1 MQGFER
7 ADRQLLD
14 AGMLAGHLIPA
25 CSMFAFLAAHRD
37 EVFRDADYADLFA
50 PPGLGRPSLPATQMA
65 AVLTLQV
72 LHDYSD
78 RETAEA
84 VRFDMRW
91 KAAIGAAV
99 DDAGFDPS
107 SLVYWRNRIA
117 KSGRPHRVNDAVKTV
132 VAETGILRGRRRR
145 AVDST
150 ILADGVATQDTVTQL
165 ISAIRRAAREV
176 PGAAEQIAQ
185 VCTGH
190 DYSRPGKPKIDWD
203 DPAAKDA
210 LVSALV
216 NDANALVEAL
226 KGAELDEG
234 AASAVA
240 LLALVA
246 GQDVEPAEGSDGTD
260 GRWRIAQKVAED
272 RVVSTVD
279 PDARHTRKSPE
290 ARRDGYRAHV
300 AADPE
305 TGIITDEKLTR
316 AAGEENS
323 DPAVAAE
330 FLAAE
335 AGRED
340 PGAAGTPQP
349 RGGHGPD
356 GPGAGDRGT
365 GGDREPLAWYGDS
378 AYGTGDLRGGIAD
391 AGHTAVIKPKPLRP
405 PVGGG
410 FTVDDF
416 AADERA
422 GTVTCPAGHTVALSR
437 TRVATFGALC
447 RDCPLRSRCT
457 TCKTGRKLVLH
468 PRDDLLRAARADWAA
483 SGLRKDYT
491 AWRPNVERAVA
502 QVATFRGR
510 RLKLRYRGVTKN
522 QAWLKRRTAAVN
534 LRNLIGK
541 GLTRRG
547 GAWVLAT

>member
-25 CSMFAFLAAHRD
+25 GSMFAFLAGRRA

-65 AVLTLQV
+65 AVLTLQA
-72 LHDYSD
+72 LCDYSD
-78 RETAEA
+78 RETAGA
-84 VRFDMRW
+84 VRFDVRW
-91 KAAIGAAV
+91 KAAIGAAP
-99 DDAGFDPS
+99 DDAGFDSS

-117 KSGRPHRVNDAVKTV
+117 KPARPHRVSDAVKAV
-132 VAETGILRGRRRR
+132 IAETGILRGRRRR

-165 ISAIRRAAREV
+165 ISAIRRVAREV
-176 PGAAEQIAQ
+176 PGAAEAIAQ

-190 DYSRPGKPKIDWD
+190 DYSRPGKPAIDWN

-216 NDANALVEAL
+216 NDANAVVAASA
-226 KGAELDEG
+226 GAELDEG

-272 RVVSTVD
+272 RVISTVD
-279 PDARHTRKSPE
+279 PGARHTRKSGG
-290 ARRDGYRAHV
+290 ARRDGYRAHL
-300 AADPE
+300 AADPQ

-316 AAGEENS
+316 ASGEENS

-335 AGRED
+335 AGREE
-340 PGAAGTPQP
+340 PGAAGAPQP
-349 RGGHGPD
+349 PGKHGPD
-356 GPGAGDRGT
+356 GPACGDH
-365 GGDREPLAWYGDS
+365 GDREPLAWYGDS
-378 AYGTGDLRGGIAD
+378 ACGTGDLRGAIAG
-391 AGHTAVIKPKPLRP
+391 AGDQAVIKPRP
-405 PVGGG
+405 RQAPVEGG

-416 AADERA
+416 TVDEQA
-422 GTVTCPAGHTVALSR
+422 STVTCPAGHTVALSR
-437 TRVATFGALC
+437 TRVAAFGVLC
-447 RDCPLRSRCT
+447 RDCPLRSLCT

-468 PRDDLLRAARADWAA
+468 PRDGLLRAARRDWA
-483 SGLRKDYT
+483 GLRKDYT
-491 AWRPNVERAVA
+491 AWRPDVERAVA
-502 QVATFRGR
+502 RAATFRGR
-510 RLKLRYRGVTKN
+510 RLKLRYRGVTRN
-522 QAWLKRRTAAVN
+522 HAWLKRRTAAVN

-541 GLTRRG
+541 GLTRRD